1 MQHNFS
7 IDLAE
12 HSHNLILKC
21 INPLRIFIITEE
33 AKINT
38 KVPILEGFTN
48 SSLKRFIPKSLT
60 CLRNFTSRPH
70 GIAHNTIHCPAV
82 YKKAYCVK
90 G

>member
-1 MQHNFS
+1 MYKSSTDFT
-7 IDLAE
+7 
-12 HSHNLILKC
+12 
-21 INPLRIFIITEE
+21 ITEE

-38 KVPILEGFTN
+38 KVPILEGVNN
-48 SSLKRFIPKSLT
+48 SSLKRFISKSLT

-82 YKKAYCVK
+82 YKKTYCVK